1 MVRFFV
7 PGRPHGKGRPR
18 FYNGRAVTDDQT
30 RAYEQQSAWAYR
42 ASGGRQLPDE
52 QFVRVCITQ
61 IMPIPKSATKARRE
75 AMLAGQSRPSAK
87 PDIDNVIKAV
97 LDALNGIAYKDD
109 ARVVE
114 LEARKVY
121 GNEPGVAVEIHA
133 VDG

>member
-1 MVRFFV
+1 
-7 PGRPHGKGRPR
+7 
-18 FYNGRAVTDDQT
+18 
-30 RAYEQQSAWAYR
+30 
-42 ASGGRQLPDE
+42 
-52 QFVRVCITQ
+52 
-61 IMPIPKSATKARRE
+61 
-75 AMLAGQSRPSAK
+75 MLTGQSRPSAK